1 MSSEQARD
9 LTETISQSIATLCA
23 ETDAAKQ
30 SATYTAWLTT
40 ISRFRQYS
48 FGNTLLIWSQAP
60 NATKVAGF
68 NTWKSL
74 GRFVQKGEKG
84 IRILAPMIRKDEAR
98 EAGEAGTSTRI
109 AGFRCVSVFD
119 YAQTEG
125 EPLPDLNTNATE
137 GGEALLPQLEQAA
150 TALNVVL
157 IYKAIG
163 GAAEGYS
170 KGGVIEIEETLDTP
184 ARCGVIVHELAHE
197 LLHKTNRAETTKQQ
211 RELEAESVAYAVLTH
226 FGLQPKSQFYLA
238 TYGITAEMLTA
249 SLQTIT
255 ATAKR
260 IIGLLTPADNNIEKE
275 ADAGPIGDATAYP
288 LAA

>member
-84 IRILAPMIRKDEAR
+84 I
-98 EAGEAGTSTRI
+98 
-109 AGFRCVSVFD
+109 RCVSVFD